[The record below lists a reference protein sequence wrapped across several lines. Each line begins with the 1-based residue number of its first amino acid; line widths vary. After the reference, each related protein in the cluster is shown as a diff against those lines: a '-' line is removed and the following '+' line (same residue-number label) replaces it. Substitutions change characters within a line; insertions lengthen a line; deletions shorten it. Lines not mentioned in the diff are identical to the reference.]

1 MGYNVDFFYGKYR
14 LDLIM
19 PCLVNLKSFLFN
31 AAVLA
36 GATAVYSQFITQ
48 LTEENQSCCPVCQ
61 RGFETEAELQDVI
74 SDLQSKLRLAPDKLK
89 STESELKRKEKKRD
103 EMMSLKPLR

>member
-1 MGYNVDFFYGKYR
+1 MH
-14 LDLIM
+14 
-19 PCLVNLKSFLFN
+19 CLFN
-31 AAVLA
+31 ISLLFVFHPAVLA

-61 RGFETEAELQDVI
+61 RVFQTEAELQDVI

-103 EMMSLKPLR
+103 EMMSLKPLRYLGYHIVTGCGF

>member
-1 MGYNVDFFYGKYR
+1 MY
-14 LDLIM
+14 
-19 PCLVNLKSFLFN
+19 LVLTYYVLYILHHLFLFKP
-31 AAVLA
+31 AVLA

-61 RGFETEAELQDVI
+61 RVFQTEAELQDVI

-89 STESELKRKEKKRD
+89 STESELKKREKKRD
-103 EMMSLKPLR
+103 EMMGLKPIR

>member
-1 MGYNVDFFYGKYR
+1 M
-14 LDLIM
+14 
-19 PCLVNLKSFLFN
+19 
-31 AAVLA
+31 LA

-48 LTEENQSCCPVCQ
+48 LTEESQSCCPVCQ
-61 RGFETEAELQDVI
+61 RVFQTEAELQDVI